1 LISSRNDLLAGSFLP
16 DTQSLFIS
24 GAEMLDAQ
32 YQLANWVPVTGT
44 ISFAILISG
53 LRTADTFFN
62 VSLTQVNLNPQTG
75 LFTLQVN
82 SNANP
87 SLEMIYLTYIIV
99 LSSAPFTFVQY
110 NPLISTPAAT
120 YLLEGLDSISGNSL
134 SY

>member
-1 LISSRNDLLAGSFLP
+1 LISSRNDLLVGSFLP
-16 DTQSLFIS
+16 DTQSLFVS
-24 GAEMLDAQ
+24 GAEKFDTQ

-44 ISFAILISG
+44 INFAILISG

-62 VSLTQVNLNPQTG
+62 VSLTQISLNPQTG

-87 SLEMIYLTYIIV
+87 SLEIIYLTYVIV

-120 YLLEGLDSISGNSL
+120 YFFEGVDSISGSSL
-134 SY
+134 IY